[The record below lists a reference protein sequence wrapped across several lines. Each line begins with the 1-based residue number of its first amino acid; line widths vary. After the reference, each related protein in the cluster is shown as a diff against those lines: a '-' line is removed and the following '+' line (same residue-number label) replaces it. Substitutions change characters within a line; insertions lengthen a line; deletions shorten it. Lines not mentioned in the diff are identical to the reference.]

1 MKDLRSE
8 QWDASYARK
17 ENHIQYPKEEVVKFL
32 SRHVRRKVGRN
43 TFVDVLSTSGRLR
56 GLDLGCGIGRQTV
69 LLEEFGIH
77 AHGVDI
83 SANALVEARAM
94 ARELGYAMD
103 DRFLLLTDTQLPFD
117 AGAFDI
123 AVVDSVLDSMEFAF
137 ARQYMHELDRTVD
150 HLVYISLIAVG
161 SHGAEA
167 ALDAEV
173 TGVHEHNTIQG
184 YYDAARVEA
193 LISGTN
199 FTIRSMYRTSE
210 EDMEGRVRNARYH
223 IILHKQP

>member
-1 MKDLRSE
+1 
-8 QWDASYARK
+8 
-17 ENHIQYPKEEVVKFL
+17 
-32 SRHVRRKVGRN
+32 
-43 TFVDVLSTSGRLR
+43 
-56 GLDLGCGIGRQTV
+56 
-69 LLEEFGIH
+69 
-77 AHGVDI
+77 
-83 SANALVEARAM
+83 
-94 ARELGYAMD
+94 
-103 DRFLLLTDTQLPFD
+103 LTDTQLPFD

-210 EDMEGRVRNARYH
+210 EDMDGRVRNARYH